1 MKLKNIVLSALSI
14 VTLAS
19 CSDQMEY
26 KEFSTYDAEY
36 IKKKFERAGGLLS
49 TIYADLDYD
58 FGNYSGAMLSS
69 ATDESVYSHSGN
81 AIESFYNGSWSPTN
95 ANGSL
100 WTTCYHGIAYCNLFL
115 DEFNGL
121 KFEDYELD
129 KNYDA
134 EMYQYNNY
142 QWEAR
147 WARAYFYFLLVR
159 QYGGVPLIVNNMSAD
174 EANAQPRATVEEIF
188 KFIDDECVA
197 IKDTIT
203 KDYGDLGNLAMS
215 PANNGRANNLAV
227 LALRARAALYHA
239 SPLFNPDNN
248 TELWRKAAEAN
259 YAVITEC
266 TSRGMGLG
274 DYAGLFKGD
283 TNWSDAAAMR
293 EIIFGRRMPTETNTF
308 ERYNFPVGMS
318 GGGAGGQGGNCPTQ
332 NLVDA
337 YEMTNGKLITDPES
351 GYDPQNP
358 YKGRDKRLALTVAC
372 NGDTWPNVNTTPL
385 ETFIGGVHGMP
396 TTYATTT
403 GYYLR
408 KYVSE
413 SVKISADGS
422 TAATTSKHVWV
433 TFRLAEFYL
442 NYAEAMFNLSGSG
455 YSAAN
460 GFTMTPEYAINI
472 VRRRAGQPN
481 LPAGLSSSNFKS
493 RYENERFVELAFEGH
508 RFFDVR
514 RWKEADKY
522 FKTIRGMQITKNADN
537 AFTYTPTVIENR
549 QWQDKMYLFPIP
561 QSEILKAGNL
571 IQNPGWE

>member
-1 MKLKNIVLSALSI
+1 MKLKNIVLSALGI

-19 CSDQMEY
+19 CSEQMDY
-26 KEFSTYDAEY
+26 KEFSIRDAAY
-36 IKKKFERAGGLLS
+36 MQKKFDRAGGFIS
-49 TIYADLDYD
+49 TIYADLDSD

-81 AIESFYNGSWSPTN
+81 AIESFFDGSWSPSN

-115 DEFNGL
+115 DEFTGL
-121 KFEDYELD
+121 TFDDYKLD

-159 QYGGVPLIVNNMSAD
+159 QYGGVPLITENMSAD
-174 EANAQPRATVEEIF
+174 EANAQPRATAEEIF

-197 IKDTIT
+197 IKDSIT
-203 KDYGDLGNLAMS
+203 KDYGNLGNLAMS

-248 TELWRKAAEAN
+248 TDLWRQAAETN
-259 YAVITEC
+259 KAVIDSC
-266 TSRGMGLG
+266 TARGMSLG
-274 DYAGLFKGD
+274 DYATLFDGD
-283 TNWSDAAAMR
+283 NSWSKAEATR

-308 ERYNFPVGMS
+308 ETYNFPVGMS

-337 YEMTNGKLITDPES
+337 YEMTNGKLITEAES

-358 YKGRDKRLALTVAC
+358 YQGRDKRLALTVAR
-372 NGDTWPNVNTTPL
+372 NGDAWPNVNTTPL
-385 ETFIGGVHGMP
+385 ETFVGGVHGQP

-408 KYVSE
+408 KYVSS
-413 SVKISADGS
+413 SVKIAADGS
-422 TAATTSKHVWV
+422 SAATTAKHVWV

-442 NYAEAMFNLSGSG
+442 NYAEAMFNLSGNG
-455 YSAAN
+455 YAAAT
-460 GFTMTPEYAINI
+460 GFTMTPEYAINV
-472 VRRRAGQPN
+472 VRKRAGQPN
-481 LPAGLSSSNFKS
+481 LPADLNNADFKS

-522 FKTIRGMQITKNADN
+522 FKNIRGMQITKNADDT
-537 AFTYTPTVIENR
+537 FIYTPVTVQTR
-549 QWQDKMYLFPIP
+549 QWDDKMYLFPIP

-571 IQNPGWE
+571 EQNPGW